1 MPRNPPRFLGDCR
14 LDWLW
19 HVCLGLIVWMMAL
32 GSVLA
37 QRPSPNGFQL
47 PSIFA
52 ENQQLELDVPLG
64 VLALPSVQNPSP
76 DELLSSVYSSQFKA
90 WQPGVPLPTSAS
102 QHVWLR
108 LQLPVQDR
116 PQSWMFRIPRLTLE
130 KATLYQRL
138 PSNPSQ
144 WQQQVAGMHVPN
156 SSWPVRSRD
165 PIFEISTRS
174 DQTQVFFLRLEHA
187 LPVTESPQLIH
198 SSDFGNGA
206 NYAGTLNGLII
217 GAFLVLTVIG
227 LISWRM
233 NRNPHFAW
241 FALFC
246 LTVML
251 AQLTVS
257 GHMFLRIWPHS
268 SFMALTMGWV
278 TPLLALAALARLA
291 VSVSYARDL
300 SKPIF
305 YSLWAVIG
313 ACALLSGVVL
323 MQAHNVPRLLLNIF
337 YAGGMLVILSALS
350 WIAWRSQHWL
360 WMVVVSI
367 IPVILSVM
375 ARLAY
380 NLGWVAHMELAML
393 AGVMTAALGL
403 VGIYAT
409 LVNHQRLRLVSM
421 PRHNPAHSV
430 DIATG
435 LFNERIAHE
444 RLPRFIL
451 RSKRYG
457 QPCGALLV
465 RWIHCDDVLAKLR
478 TLDRGRVL
486 GHLGSRL
493 GRLARDIDTVARL
506 GDDQFIYLV
515 EAPITREQLNELAS
529 KILTTCLRPSPTLPD
544 EKGFDLHLAI
554 WISNEVP
561 ADAPQVFEMLKTRID
576 QMRDGTQ
583 RRVQFIDTS
592 MSTSPANE
600 KQQAQTTQQ
609 LVDKINSLEAT
620 QGLPRIALKPRAALS
635 PASQPPE

>member
-1 MPRNPPRFLGDCR
+1 MPPTPPRFIRDRSAHWLRLG
-14 LDWLW
+14 WM
-19 HVCLGLIVWMMAL
+19 CLFAL
-32 GSVLA
+32 LVTQGSVLA
-37 QRPSPNGFQL
+37 QLPSPNGFQL

-52 ENQQLELDVPLG
+52 ENQKLELDEPLG
-64 VLALPSVQNPSP
+64 VMALPSTQNPSP
-76 DELLSSVYSSQFKA
+76 DELLSSVYSSQFKP
-90 WQPGVPLPTSAS
+90 WQPGMQLPTSAS

-144 WQQQVAGMHVPN
+144 WQRQVAGMHVPN

-187 LPVTESPQLIH
+187 LAVTESPQLIH

-206 NYAGTLNGLII
+206 NYAGTLNGLIM
-217 GAFLVLTVIG
+217 GVFLVLAIIS

-233 NRNPHFAW
+233 NRNSHFAW

-257 GHMFLRIWPHS
+257 GHMFLRIWPDS

-278 TPLLALAALARLA
+278 TPLLSLAALARLA
-291 VSVSYARDL
+291 LSISYARDL

-305 YSLWAVIG
+305 YSLWGVIG
-313 ACALLSGVVL
+313 ACALLSVVVL
-323 MQAHNVPRLLLNIF
+323 MQAHQVPRLLLNIF
-337 YAGGMLVILSALS
+337 YAGGMVVIVSALS

-360 WMVVVSI
+360 WMVIVSI
-367 IPVILSVM
+367 MPVILSVM

-403 VGIYAT
+403 VGIYAA
-409 LVNHQRLRLVSM
+409 LVNHQRNRLVTV
-421 PRHNPAHSV
+421 PRDDPAYSI

-435 LFNERIAHE
+435 LFNEHVAHE

-451 RSKRYG
+451 RSKRFD

-465 RWIHCDDVLAKLR
+465 RWIHCDEVLSKLR
-478 TLDRGRVL
+478 TLERGRVL
-486 GHLGSRL
+486 AHLGSRL
-493 GRLARDIDTVARL
+493 GRLCRDIDTVARL
-506 GDDQFIYLV
+506 GDDQFIFLV
-515 EAPITREQLNELAS
+515 EAPITREQLNALAS
-529 KILTTCLRPSPTLPD
+529 KILTTCLRPSPSLPD
-544 EKGFDLHLAI
+544 EKGFDLHLAV
-554 WISNEVP
+554 WISSEVP
-561 ADAPQVFEMLKTRID
+561 ADAPQVFELLKTRID

-592 MSTSPANE
+592 MSTSPASE
-600 KQQAQTTQQ
+600 KQQAQMAQQ
-609 LVDKINSLEAT
+609 LVEKINSLEAT
-620 QGLPRIALKPRAALS
+620 QGLPRIALKPRPASA
-635 PASQPPE
+635 PASQPPA